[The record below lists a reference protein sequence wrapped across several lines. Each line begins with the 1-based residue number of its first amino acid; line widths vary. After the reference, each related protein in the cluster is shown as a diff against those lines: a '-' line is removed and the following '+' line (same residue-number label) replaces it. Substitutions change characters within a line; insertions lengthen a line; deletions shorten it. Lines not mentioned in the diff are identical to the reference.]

1 MHSHSR
7 CWKYSGDRDKVIA
20 PTLGHLK
27 FIPNEISRLK
37 AEKRHPRRLPYSMVI
52 NNLQRKQLIAKK
64 KCYGA
69 DNYTGGY

>member
-37 AEKRHPRRLPYSMVI
+37 AEKRHTKAPRILW
-52 NNLQRKQLIAKK
+52 
-64 KCYGA
+64 
-69 DNYTGGY
+69 